1 MGTTNLIYQCLKNHK
16 RQPLNQEWFCNNIVK
31 KDNGIKFKSSSLT
44 QKLVMR
50 ILPILGGITATILFF
65 FAVIFAL
72 ASSYVGLTAQ
82 AAQSRVLT
90 SAILFIVGLAVI
102 VGIYYVSR
110 KPKTVIQQL
119 EISGQMKA
127 AQIKCPNCGGSVD
140 ANQIKIVS
148 GVPFIKCP
156 YCGTTFEVTE
166 EPKW

>member
-1 MGTTNLIYQCLKNHK
+1 MKAI
-16 RQPLNQEWFCNNIVK
+16 
-31 KDNGIKFKSSSLT
+31 S
-44 QKLVMR
+44 
-50 ILPILGGITATILFF
+50 ILGAIAAAVLFF
-65 FAVIFAL
+65 FAVIFAI

-90 SAILFIVGLAVI
+90 SAILFIIGLAVI
-102 VGIYYVSR
+102 VGIYFVTR

-148 GVPFIKCP
+148 GVPYIKCP
-156 YCGTTFEVTE
+156 YCGTTFEVAE

>member
-1 MGTTNLIYQCLKNHK
+1 MKAIT
-16 RQPLNQEWFCNNIVK
+16 
-31 KDNGIKFKSSSLT
+31 
-44 QKLVMR
+44 
-50 ILPILGGITATILFF
+50 ILGAIAAAVLFF
-65 FAVIFAL
+65 FAVIFAI
-72 ASSYVGLTAQ
+72 ASSYIGLTTQ

-102 VGIYYVSR
+102 VGIYYVTR

-140 ANQIKIVS
+140 ANQIKIIS
-148 GVPFIKCP
+148 GVPYIKCP